1 MPSRSIYPLPSAA
14 GCCIL
19 VPDFLSASECRELI
33 ALSET
38 RGYTDAASD
47 YPPSYRNNDRHVLD
61 SGDLAAR
68 LAGRL
73 RDHVPDVLR
82 AGGADW
88 HYAGVNERIRFC
100 RYRTGQRFNVHQD
113 GVHHR
118 GAAHRSHLT
127 LLVYLTDGAAFAGGD
142 TVFYAHGPRGGD
154 QAAPVELGRV
164 RPRAGSLLLFD
175 HAIWHAGADVTAGT
189 KHVLRSDV
197 MYRTAAAAAEED
209 ADDTAHRGYVWTL
222 ADLGEG
228 WTASAGR
235 DATIRIRRASEHP
248 THCLR
253 GHDQSVLGLAPLPGQ
268 RLASV
273 SRDRS
278 LRMWDWPTGT
288 CTARVTAHDAAVL
301 DVVVLPAGRLAT
313 AGADGLVK
321 LWREDGGAIG
331 TLSGH
336 GGWVWQL
343 AALDGGL
350 LASASEDGDVRM
362 WEPASLRCLAVL
374 AGDRPLR
381 TLLAQGGAI
390 WTGDIDGRMTC
401 WTRGDGGWQRSA
413 ALDAHGAA
421 IRRLRGAGDGLVASC
436 GEDGALRVW
445 DLARGAPVFEAR
457 HENFVTDALRCAD
470 ALFSSSY
477 DGRILRHDVAPLR
490 RCIQAAPVSA
500 WGQADE
506 PLEACPERDR

>member
-1 MPSRSIYPLPSAA
+1 MPSRPIHPLPPAA

-19 VPDFLSASECRELI
+19 VPGFLSESECRELVD
-33 ALSET
+33 LSET

-61 SGDLAAR
+61 AGDLAAR
-68 LAGRL
+68 LARRL
-73 RDHVPDVLR
+73 RGHVPDVL
-82 AGGADW
+82 AADGADW
-88 HYAGVNERIRFC
+88 RYAGVNERIRFC
-100 RYRTGQRFNVHQD
+100 RYRAGQRFNVHQD

-197 MYRTAAAAAEED
+197 MYRAEAADGDADTAA
-209 ADDTAHRGYVWTL
+209 DDGAHRGYVWTL
-222 ADLGEG
+222 ADLGDG

-235 DATIRIRRASEHP
+235 DATIRIRNAGDGA

-253 GHDQSVLGLAPLPGQ
+253 GHDQSVLGLAPLPGR

-278 LRMWDWPTGT
+278 LRVWDWPAGR
-288 CTARVTAHDAAVL
+288 CTTRVTAHDAAVL
-301 DVVVLPAGRLAT
+301 DVVALPAGRLAT

-321 LWREDGGAIG
+321 LWQEDGGAIG

-336 GGWVWQL
+336 DGWVWQL
-343 AALDGGL
+343 AALDGGR
-350 LASASEDGDVRM
+350 LASASEDGDVRIWDM
-362 WEPASLRCLAVL
+362 ASMRCLAVL
-374 AGDRPLR
+374 AGERPLR
-381 TLLAQGGAI
+381 TLLAHGGAI
-390 WTGDIDGRMTC
+390 RTGDIDGRVAC
-401 WTRGDGGWQRSA
+401 WTHGDGGWQRTA
-413 ALDAHGAA
+413 AFEAHRAA
-421 IRRLRGAGDGLVASC
+421 IRRLRDAGDGLVASC

-445 DLARGAPVFEAR
+445 DPAQAAPVFEAR
-457 HENFVTDALRCAD
+457 HDNFVTDALRCAGV
-470 ALFSSSY
+470 LLSSSY
-477 DGRILRHDVAPLR
+477 DGRILRHDGPPFR
-490 RCIQAAPVSA
+490 R
-500 WGQADE
+500 
-506 PLEACPERDR
+506 